1 MTTPLKNNYIGKFDE
16 KLKIYDSIFFKSI
29 DGSGGLLAEAS
40 KITEPNGLRIPTN
53 KNATTYNTAQFSNFI
68 RNIVNFNIKNFN
80 MLDDRDNNMGF
91 VSRTIGRNGTPAYI
105 FNENVKTNIIETLKV
120 VNVFVDILEAYKYCI
135 DNKDKEA
142 VSGAFDT
149 GFTVDMPIHR
159 IEIVSGKTRFY
170 NDAKTTMTPAST
182 VLNAGYIRSIKEYE
196 GADKNITVLYLSIQ
210 SFNTGMVDAKYNY
223 NNLFTKTNDN
233 ATFNNTPENIL
244 NSAALTGL
252 TTSYALA
259 RTDYPRQTYSGLA
272 SDPKAVSNLT
282 LENRN
287 KALILILLK
296 TLYNLDM
303 NFRTQSVY
311 ALYYYYKFVQLY
323 SGLVINV
330 SNVMYADLTITSP
343 LRIDTRNMTT
353 SKAKLG
359 VSGIELV
366 GTNYVYSAVPTLAQ
380 SGSTGG
386 GTITAADI
394 TVASAST
401 AAGGS
406 SVVNIAKGGTGF
418 TGAPTIDVS
427 GGTLAS
433 GSVATAKAT
442 IVPIAIEYTSRT
454 NEENIDKLRDVMT
467 EISDAL
473 SELITDI
480 SKYTANSD
488 TSQVICTAYP
498 DANPTTASFSTD
510 NKVILNITKPCLISA
525 LNKRSEKDDFVNDFT
540 VYDEKNKIYYSI
552 IRINNEDTA
561 NFKIEINAVFTAD
574 DILEKDIDTK
584 VFKKSDGSIITKPA
598 TADAKASITTGTD
611 EFLKISRKDIN
622 AYKTEYIYNR
632 NDLEKLNEN
641 IGYNSSKVTHQT
653 NQYQA
658 QFNKNL
664 FLERQILTYNIILAI
679 IILVLLGINVANIDR
694 QLVKTISLSCL
705 GTIVLLFIIYFI
717 SNITYIETFV
727 ASTDA
732 LIVITA
738 AHYGD
743 KRNKLNPTSYNNQKL
758 NTLKNEVDKLNA
770 KFISYFEKIIITL
783 PSTDNLD
790 FYREIKDVITNDRD
804 NKQFINKRL
813 EYNKS
818 QNSNDINSL
827 KYELENNKL
836 YINTLLISA
845 IIFVGLY
852 NLYINYATS
861 DKYLSLLLF
870 VSAIIFIIIV
880 AYYLI
885 TSNRRVKTV
894 FKNVYWGPEFS
905 KRF

>member
-135 DNKDKEA
+135 DNKDK
-142 VSGAFDT
+142 GASTDPFDT
-149 GFTVDMPIHR
+149 GFTVDTPIHR

-170 NDAKTTMTPAST
+170 DAAVTASSMIPAST
-182 VLNAGYIRSIKEYE
+182 VLNAGYIRSIKEYD
-196 GADKNITVLYLSIQ
+196 GADKDITVLYLSIQ

-223 NNLFTKTNDN
+223 NNLFTKTKEAVAFD
-233 ATFNNTPENIL
+233 TTPANIL
-244 NSAALTGL
+244 NTAAKDGL
-252 TTSYALA
+252 TTAHPLA
-259 RTDYPRQTYSGLA
+259 TREYPRQVYSGVIH
-272 SDPKAVSNLT
+272 DPKAISNLT

-287 KALILILLK
+287 KQLITLLLK

-353 SKAKLG
+353 SKAALG
-359 VSGIELV
+359 VSGIELASIS
-366 GTNYVYSAVPTLAQ
+366 GTYSSAPTFTQTA
-380 SGSTGG
+380 GG
-386 GTITAADI
+386 GTMTLTSPNI
-394 TVASAST
+394 TV
-401 AAGGS
+401 GD
-406 SVVNIAKGGTGF
+406 SVSGKVNIANGGTGY
-418 TGAPTIDVS
+418 TSTPTFSVS
-427 GGTLAS
+427 ATPS
-433 GSVATAKAT
+433 TTAKAT

-454 NEENIDKLRDVMT
+454 NEGNIDKLRDVMT

-480 SKYTANSD
+480 SKYTANSN

-540 VYDEKNKIYYSI
+540 VYDDNNKIYYSI

-561 NFKIEINAVFTAD
+561 NFKIEINAVFTAN

-584 VFKKSDGSIITKPA
+584 VFKKSDGSIIGKPA
-598 TADAKASITTGTD
+598 TADAKASITTGNA

>member
-135 DNKDKEA
+135 DNKDK
-142 VSGAFDT
+142 GASTAPFDT
-149 GFTVDMPIHR
+149 GFTVDTPIHR

-170 NDAKTTMTPAST
+170 NAAVDVATMIPAST
-182 VLNAGYIRSIKEYE
+182 VLNAGYIRRIKDYA
-196 GADKNITVLYLSIQ
+196 GADKDITVLYLSIQ
-210 SFNTGMVDAKYNY
+210 SFNTGMVDANYNY
-223 NNLFTKTNDN
+223 NNLFTKTKEAVAFDS
-233 ATFNNTPENIL
+233 TPANIL
-244 NSAALTGL
+244 DTAAKDGL
-252 TTSYALA
+252 TTALPLA
-259 RTDYPRQTYSGLA
+259 TREYPRQVYSGVIH
-272 SDPKAVSNLT
+272 DPKAISNIT

-287 KALILILLK
+287 KQLITLLLK
-296 TLYNLDM
+296 TLYNLDI

-353 SKAKLG
+353 SKAALG
-359 VSGIELV
+359 VSGIELASIS
-366 GTNYVYSAVPTLAQ
+366 GTYSSAPTFTQTA
-380 SGSTGG
+380 GG
-386 GTITAADI
+386 GTMTLTSPNI
-394 TVASAST
+394 TV
-401 AAGGS
+401 GD
-406 SVVNIAKGGTGF
+406 SVSGKVNIANGGTGYTSTPIF
-418 TGAPTIDVS
+418 SVS
-427 GGTLAS
+427 ATPS
-433 GSVATAKAT
+433 TTAKAT

-454 NEENIDKLRDVMT
+454 NEGNIDKLRDVMT

-488 TSQVICTAYP
+488 TSQVICTAYSSS
-498 DANPTTASFSTD
+498 NPTTASFSTD

-540 VYDEKNKIYYSI
+540 VYDSNNKIYYSI

-584 VFKKSDGSIITKPA
+584 VFKKSDGSIIGKPA
-598 TADAKASITTGTD
+598 TADATASITTGTD

-705 GTIVLLFIIYFI
+705 GAIVLLFIIYFI

-732 LIVITA
+732 LKVITA

-743 KRNKLNPTSYNNQKL
+743 KINKLNPTSYNNQKL

>member
-1 MTTPLKNNYIGKFDE
+1 MTTPLKNNYIGKIDE

-29 DGSGGLLAEAS
+29 DGSGVLLAEAS
-40 KITEPNGLRIPTN
+40 KITAPNGLRIPANT
-53 KNATTYNTAQFSNFI
+53 NATTYNVSQFPNFI

-80 MLDDRDNNMGF
+80 ILDDNDNNMGF
-91 VSRTIGRNGTPAYI
+91 VSRTVGRNGAPSYS
-105 FNENVKTNIIETLKV
+105 FNDNVKTNIIETLKV
-120 VNVFVDILEAYKYCI
+120 INVFVDILEAYKYCI
-135 DNKDKEA
+135 DNKDKDA

-149 GFTVDMPIHR
+149 GFTVETPIDR
-159 IEIVSGKTRFY
+159 IELVSANTRFY
-170 NDAKTTMTPAST
+170 NAAKTTMTPAST

-210 SFNTGMVDAKYNY
+210 SFNTGMADKDYNY
-223 NNLFTKTNDN
+223 NNIFSKTNDN

-296 TLYNLDM
+296 TLFNLDN
-303 NFRTQSVY
+303 NFRSQSVY

-323 SGLVINV
+323 SALVINI
-330 SNVMYADLTITSP
+330 SNVMYADLNTANP
-343 LRIDTRNMTT
+343 LRIETRNMTT
-353 SKAKLG
+353 SKTELG
-359 VSGIELV
+359 VSAIELV
-366 GTNYVYSAVPTLAQ
+366 PLTDTYSAAPTFTQTA
-380 SGSTGG
+380 GG
-386 GTITAADI
+386 GTISVASDNI
-394 TVASAST
+394 TVVNGSADTNSK
-401 AAGGS
+401 
-406 SVVNIAKGGTGF
+406 VNIINSGRGYTTTPTF
-418 TGAPTIDVS
+418 TVS
-427 GGTLAS
+427 STPNS
-433 GSVATAKAT
+433 TAKAT
-442 IVPIAIEYTSRT
+442 IVPVVMEYSRT
-454 NEENIDKLRDVMT
+454 NDGNIDKLREVIT
-467 EISDAL
+467 EISASL
-473 SELITDI
+473 SQLITDV
-480 SKYTANSD
+480 SNYNANTD
-488 TSQVICTAYP
+488 
-498 DANPTTASFSTD
+498 ASFAISTKSPDGKPTKATLSND
-510 NKVILNITKPCLISA
+510 NKVVLSISKVCVINKLN
-525 LNKRSEKDDFVNDFT
+525 NYNEKNDFVNDFT
-540 VYDEKNKIYYSI
+540 IYDNINKIYYSI
-552 IRINNEDTA
+552 IRINNEDQA
-561 NFKIEINAVFTAD
+561 IFNIEINAVYRAE

-584 VFKKSDGSIITKPA
+584 IFKNGNGDTMTRPAAVNTLSDIVTPN
-598 TADAKASITTGTD
+598 AD
-611 EFLKISRKDIN
+611 FLEIRRKDIN

-641 IGYNSSKVTHQT
+641 IGYNTSKVTHQT

-658 QFNKNL
+658 QFNKNQ

-679 IILVLLGINVANIDR
+679 IIVVLVGINAANINR
-694 QLVKTISLSCL
+694 QLAKTISLSCL
-705 GTIVLLFIIYFI
+705 GAIVLLFVIYFI

-727 ASTDA
+727 STSDD
-732 LIVITA
+732 LYVITA
-738 AHYGD
+738 SYYEAN
-743 KRNKLNPTSYNNQKL
+743 KNKLNPTSYNTQKL
-758 NTLKNEVDKLNA
+758 NKLNIEIDKLNSR
-770 KFISYFEKIIITL
+770 FISYFEKIIITL

-790 FYREIKDVITNDRD
+790 FYREIKEVITNDRD

-845 IIFVGLY
+845 IIFVGIY
-852 NLYINYATS
+852 NLYINYMSS

-870 VSAIIFIIIV
+870 VSAIIFIIILS
-880 AYYLI
+880 YYLI

-905 KRF
+905 KSF

>member
-1 MTTPLKNNYIGKFDE
+1 MTTPLKNNYIGKIDE

-29 DGSGGLLAEAS
+29 DGSGILLAEAS

-53 KNATTYNTAQFSNFI
+53 TNATTYNVSQFPNFI

-80 MLDDRDNNMGF
+80 ILDDNDNNMGF
-91 VSRTIGRNGTPAYI
+91 VSRTVGRNGAPSYS
-105 FNENVKTNIIETLKV
+105 FNNNVKTNIIETLKV
-120 VNVFVDILEAYKYCI
+120 INVFVDILEAYKYCI
-135 DNKDKEA
+135 DNKDKDA

-149 GFTVDMPIHR
+149 GFTVETPIDR
-159 IEIVSGKTRFY
+159 IELVSANTRFY
-170 NDAKTTMTPAST
+170 NAAKTTMTPAST

-210 SFNTGMVDAKYNY
+210 SFNNGMTDKDYNY
-223 NNLFTKTNDN
+223 NNIFSKTNDN

-287 KALILILLK
+287 KALIIILLK
-296 TLYNLDM
+296 TLFNLDN
-303 NFRTQSVY
+303 NFRSQSVY

-323 SGLVINV
+323 SALVINI
-330 SNVMYADLTITSP
+330 SNIMYADLNTANP
-343 LRIDTRNMTT
+343 LRIETRNMTT
-353 SKAKLG
+353 SKAELG
-359 VSGIELV
+359 VSAIELV
-366 GTNYVYSAVPTLAQ
+366 PLTDTYSAAPTFTQTA
-380 SGSTGG
+380 GD
-386 GTITAADI
+386 GTISVASDNI
-394 TVASAST
+394 TVVNGSADTNSK
-401 AAGGS
+401 
-406 SVVNIAKGGTGF
+406 VNIINSGRGYTITPTF
-418 TGAPTIDVS
+418 TVS
-427 GGTLAS
+427 STPNS
-433 GSVATAKAT
+433 TAKAT
-442 IVPIAIEYTSRT
+442 IVPVVMEYSRT
-454 NEENIDKLRDVMT
+454 NDGNIDKLREVIT
-467 EISDAL
+467 EISGAL
-473 SELITDI
+473 SQLITDVSNYNANTDASFAISTKSPDGKPTKATLSNNNKVVLSI
-480 SKYTANSD
+480 SKVC
-488 TSQVICTAYP
+488 VI
-498 DANPTTASFSTD
+498 
-510 NKVILNITKPCLISA
+510 NKLN
-525 LNKRSEKDDFVNDFT
+525 NYNEKNDFVNDFT
-540 VYDEKNKIYYSI
+540 IYDNINKIYYSI
-552 IRINNEDTA
+552 IRINNENQA
-561 NFKIEINAVFTAD
+561 IFNIEINAVYRAE

-584 VFKKSDGSIITKPA
+584 IFKNGDGDTMTPPAVDTLSDIVTPN
-598 TADAKASITTGTD
+598 AD
-611 EFLKISRKDIN
+611 FLEIRRKDIN

-641 IGYNSSKVTHQT
+641 IGYNTSKVTHQT

-679 IILVLLGINVANIDR
+679 IIVVLVGINAANINR
-694 QLVKTISLSCL
+694 QLAKTISLSCL
-705 GTIVLLFIIYFI
+705 GAIVLLFVIYFI

-727 ASTDA
+727 SPSDD
-732 LIVITA
+732 LNVITKSYYEA
-738 AHYGD
+738 
-743 KRNKLNPTSYNNQKL
+743 NKNRLNPTSYNTQKQNKL
-758 NTLKNEVDKLNA
+758 NIEIDKLNA
-770 KFISYFEKIIITL
+770 RFISYFEKIIITL

-790 FYREIKDVITNDRD
+790 FYREIKEVITNDRD

-845 IIFVGLY
+845 IIFVGIY
-852 NLYINYATS
+852 NLYINYMTS

-870 VSAIIFIIIV
+870 VSAIIFIIILS
-880 AYYLI
+880 YYLI

-905 KRF
+905 KSF

>member
-1 MTTPLKNNYIGKFDE
+1 
-16 KLKIYDSIFFKSI
+16 
-29 DGSGGLLAEAS
+29 
-40 KITEPNGLRIPTN
+40 
-53 KNATTYNTAQFSNFI
+53 
-68 RNIVNFNIKNFN
+68 

-135 DNKDKEA
+135 DNIDKDA
-142 VSGAFDT
+142 TTPFDT
-149 GFTVDMPIHR
+149 GFTVDTPIDR

-170 NDAKTTMTPAST
+170 NAGVDVATMIPAST
-182 VLNAGYIRSIKEYE
+182 VLNAGYIRRIKDYA
-196 GADKNITVLYLSIQ
+196 GADKDITVLYLSIQ

-223 NNLFTKTNDN
+223 NNLFNKTKDAVAFDT
-233 ATFNNTPENIL
+233 TPANIL
-244 NSAALTGL
+244 DTAAKEGL
-252 TTSYALA
+252 TTALPLA
-259 RTDYPRQTYSGLA
+259 TREYPRQVYSGVIH
-272 SDPKAVSNLT
+272 DPKAISNIT

-287 KALILILLK
+287 KELITLLLK

-343 LRIDTRNMTT
+343 LRIETRNMTT
-353 SKAKLG
+353 SKAALG

-366 GTNYVYSAVPTLAQ
+366 GSNYVYSAVPTLAQ

-386 GTITAADI
+386 GTITTADI

-406 SVVNIAKGGTGF
+406 VVNIANGGTGF
-418 TGAPTIDVS
+418 TGAPTITVS
-427 GGTLAS
+427 NGTLSS
-433 GSVATAKAT
+433 GTAATAKAT
-442 IVPIAIEYTSRT
+442 IAPIAIEYTSRT
-454 NEENIDKLRDVMT
+454 NEGNIDKLRDVIT

-488 TSQVICTAYP
+488 TSQVICTTYSAS
-498 DANPTTASFSTD
+498 NPTTASFSAD
-510 NKVILNITKPCLISA
+510 NKVILNITKPCLISV

-540 VYDEKNKIYYSI
+540 VYDSNNEIYYSI
-552 IRINNEDTA
+552 IRINNEDTT
-561 NFKIEINAVFTAD
+561 NFKIEINAVFTAA

-584 VFKKSDGSIITKPA
+584 VFKKSDGSIIGKPA
-598 TADAKASITTGTD
+598 TAEATANITTGTD

-705 GTIVLLFIIYFI
+705 GAIVLLFIIYFI

-732 LIVITA
+732 LKVITKG
-738 AHYGD
+738 HYDD
-743 KRNKLNPTSYNNQKL
+743 KINKLNPTSYNNQKL

-790 FYREIKDVITNDRD
+790 FYREIKEVITNDRD

-852 NLYINYATS
+852 NMYINYATS

-870 VSAIIFIIIV
+870 VSAIIFIIII

>member
-135 DNKDKEA
+135 DNKDK
-142 VSGAFDT
+142 GASTDPFDT
-149 GFTVDMPIHR
+149 GFTVDTPIDR
-159 IEIVSGKTRFY
+159 IELVSGKTRFY
-170 NDAKTTMTPAST
+170 DAAVIPAST
-182 VLNAGYIRSIKEYE
+182 VLNAGYIRRIKDYD
-196 GADKNITVLYLSIQ
+196 GADKDITVLYLSIQ

-223 NNLFTKTNDN
+223 NNLFTKTKGDV
-233 ATFNNTPENIL
+233 AFDTSPANIL
-244 NSAALTGL
+244 NTAAKEGL
-252 TTSYALA
+252 TTAHPLA
-259 RTDYPRQTYSGLA
+259 TREYPRQVYSGVIH
-272 SDPKAVSNLT
+272 DPKAISNIT

-287 KALILILLK
+287 KQLITLLLK

-343 LRIDTRNMTT
+343 LRIETRNMTT

-366 GTNYVYSAVPTLAQ
+366 GSNYVYSAVPTLAQ

-386 GTITAADI
+386 GTITTTDI
-394 TVASAST
+394 TVTSAST
-401 AAGGS
+401 AVGGS
-406 SVVNIAKGGTGF
+406 GSVVNIAKGGTGF
-418 TGAPTIDVS
+418 TEAPTINVS

-454 NEENIDKLRDVMT
+454 NEGNIDKLRDVMT

-498 DANPTTASFSTD
+498 DANPTTASFSAD

-525 LNKRSEKDDFVNDFT
+525 LNKRSEKDDLVNDFT
-540 VYDEKNKIYYSI
+540 VYDDNNKIYYSI

-598 TADAKASITTGTD
+598 TADATASITTGNA

-743 KRNKLNPTSYNNQKL
+743 KINKLNPTSYNNQKL